1 MINNL
6 RNSLGRLGRDR
17 IFWLIVAALFVVYA
31 VFEIKTESETVLRIV
46 LRLLALVVAITVHEC
61 AHAWSADLLGDP
73 TARML
78 GRVTLNPLRHLDPM
92 GTVMMVVTT
101 LTGMGIGW
109 GKPTPITPFR
119 LRYGTRR
126 GRALVSLAGPA
137 SNLAVALLAGL
148 ILRVFGVRLLAVQTL
163 YLFMGVLISTNI
175 IIALFNLLPIPPLD
189 GYSVLIGLLAL
200 FRGAWSWT
208 AISFLEGL
216 ERYGSMLLLGL
227 VLVPPLLGINLLGW
241 VIGPPFLLI
250 YRLIVGA

>member
-1 MINNL
+1 MINQL
-6 RNSLGRLGRDR
+6 RNSFGRLGRDR
-17 IFWLIVAALFVVYA
+17 IFWIIVGGLVILYA
-31 VFEIKTESETVLRIV
+31 VFQTQAALPIA

-78 GRVTLNPLRHLDPM
+78 GRVTLNPLKHLDPL

-119 LRYGTRR
+119 LRYGTRK
-126 GRALVSLAGPA
+126 GRALVSVAGPA
-137 SNLAVALLAGL
+137 SNLLVAVAAGL
-148 ILRVFGVRLLAVQTL
+148 LLRTLGLRLMAVPL
-163 YLFMGVLISTNI
+163 LMPFLSVLVSTNI

-189 GYSVLIGLLAL
+189 GFSVLIGLVAL
-200 FRGAWSWT
+200 LRGAWSWT
-208 AISFLEGL
+208 VLNTLEGL

-241 VIGPPFLLI
+241 VIGPPFVLL